1 MEDKD
6 LLIVV
11 DAVVLQV
18 DQVPHLILDA
28 VELVLVN
35 FFVGDEEV
43 AQDFVVIRGILA
55 VLLQYCEDLVD
66 GSAVDDVFEGDI
78 LFWGLVDGQ
87 YFG

>member
-1 MEDKD
+1 MEDIY

-28 VELVLVN
+28 VELVLVY

-43 AQDFVVIRGILA
+43 AQDFVVVRAILA
-55 VLLQYCEDLVD
+55 VLLQHCENFMN
-66 GSAVDDVFEGDI
+66 GSAVDDVFEGDAF
-78 LFWGLVDGQ
+78 FWDLVDGQ